1 LRLRARTLGFCPML
15 RQKTRQKYLEF
26 RISNKEYRTAEVKPV
41 QAAEAAE
48 LFDPQSDTG
57 SAGSLLEIIG

>member
-1 LRLRARTLGFCPML
+1 ML

-48 LFDPQSDTG
+48 LFDPQSNTG